1 MEPSGRLLRQKSMR
15 QMAGVHVDADGLID
29 HTVRRAAFAS
39 DAGDCVAELR
49 AGGFG
54 AWWRDGRDT
63 GLDAR
68 LAALADRLERA
79 ATGVDDAAGR
89 VRRHA
94 AELSSADEAVAHG
107 LRSAP

>member
-1 MEPSGRLLRQKSMR
+1 MT
-15 QMAGVHVDADGLID
+15 GVHVDADGLAD
-29 HTVRRAAFAS
+29 HTVRRAALAS
-39 DAGDCVAELR
+39 DAADAVAELR

-68 LAALADRLERA
+68 LAALADRLENA
-79 ATGVDDAAGR
+79 AVGVDDVAGR

-94 AELSSADEAVAHG
+94 ADLSSADEAAVHG
-107 LRSAP
+107 LRAAP